1 MLAKSPRCRIVQ
13 NETRSD
19 APKRTKSAPNVRQ
32 MFAHNIEISSPGNT
46 PSCKGSSVSSQ
57 KAKEHSDVLRAT
69 FRQKVPPH
77 GGGAPGSG
85 ERRVAQRKLHASAST
100 RPKRLV
106 SQEQIRQGK
115 GLTKTLRNV

>member
-46 PSCKGSSVSSQ
+46 PSCKGSSVSSHKKPRSTATCFVQ
-57 KAKEHSDVLRAT
+57 RSGKRRRRMEGAHLALVNEGLRNGNYMRRPLHGRSDW
-69 FRQKVPPH
+69 
-77 GGGAPGSG
+77 S
-85 ERRVAQRKLHASAST
+85 RRSKYVR
-100 RPKRLV
+100 
-106 SQEQIRQGK
+106 GK
-115 GLTKTLRNV
+115 G